1 MVLRKMSFNADAIER
16 EKNRIETEYRR
27 RESEVEADLYAPWQ
41 PAESFIVSERKN
53 TAARLLQKAG
63 KFPVAG
69 DKCLEIGFGKLG
81 WLADLLSWGLRE
93 TNLHGIELDEKRA
106 RVAQNALPKA
116 DLRIGDAANLP
127 WENDS
132 FKFVVAS
139 TVFSSILDSDVRK
152 LIAAEISRVLISG
165 GVFVWYDLAVD
176 NPRNPNVKGIN
187 AKELKNLFPQFEGE
201 IKRVTL
207 APPIARTVAPRSLTL
222 AAILNAFPFLRTH
235 LLAVLVKN

>member
-1 MVLRKMSFNADAIER
+1 MSIGSDAIER

-27 RESEVEADLYAPWQ
+27 REAEVEADLYAPWQ

-53 TAARLLQKAG
+53 TAARLLQNAG

-93 TNLHGIELDEKRA
+93 TDLHGIELDEKRA
-106 RVAQNALPKA
+106 RVAQKALPQA
-116 DLRIGDAANLP
+116 DLRIGDATGLP

-132 FKFVVAS
+132 FELVIAS
-139 TVFSSILDSDVRK
+139 TVFSSILDANVRK
-152 LIAAEISRVLISG
+152 LIAAEINRVLIPG

-176 NPRNPNVKGIN
+176 NPRNPNVNGIG
-187 AKELKNLFPQFEGE
+187 AKELKNLFAGFEGQ
-201 IKRVTL
+201 IKRLTL
-207 APPIARTVAPRSLTL
+207 APPLARRVAPRSITL
-222 AAILNAFPFLRTH
+222 AALLNALPFLRTH
-235 LLAVLVKN
+235 LLAVLVKK